1 MSESILN
8 AKLQASL
15 ASRESRSI
23 RRRLPESTT
32 SSALNLIDFTS
43 NDYLSLSTS
52 PILRKRFLSKLNA
65 SPDVLGSGGSR
76 LLVNGS
82 AHSAFEERLRTF
94 FGAEAALLFNSGFD
108 ANVGFF
114 SCIPQP
120 GDAMVYDEYIHASV
134 HDGMR
139 ASRVTDA
146 LYPFKHN
153 DIVSFK
159 HVLARVKRDH
169 PNASVFVAV
178 ESLYSMDGTF
188 APLKEI
194 SEALDGKDMYLVV
207 DEAHATGIYGPQ
219 GRGRVAELG
228 LEDKVLARLHT
239 FGKALAATGAVILTS
254 TLIRD
259 YLLNYARSL
268 IYTTSLSNANVIA
281 ADCSFDLLVDGT
293 APQLASNLL
302 ELSVYFTN
310 YLRSRLTNIPTSLLS
325 LPEHLSSPHC
335 PPSPIIPLMTSHPR
349 PLSAALRVLGMNA
362 RPITWPTVPKGRDRV
377 RVCLH
382 AGNTQADVE
391 RLALAAVRWAEE
403 MMTQLLRDDE
413 AQVCEGE
420 EKTSRREN
428 NNGFK
433 VTAKQAALKIGFLIV
448 GGDIAGLA
456 CAVALRR
463 VGHRVTVLEQD
474 DVATLNKRRESSGPC
489 RIAPNLSKILYH
501 WGLANEVRSI
511 AVKADQ
517 VHLLLYE
524 TGELLGTHRWGEGV
538 LRDTQG
544 EFLFT
549 QHAALRHLLY
559 ELAVF
564 SGAVVRLGTKVST
577 IDPVNQIV
585 TLADSGEQLRAD
597 VIIGADG
604 PTGLTRH
611 LLRPVKEQLAAER
624 MNMYR

>member
-8 AKLQASL
+8 TKLRASL

-23 RRRLPESTT
+23 RRRLPESGT
-32 SSALNLIDFTS
+32 SSSPELIDFNS

-52 PILRKRFLSKLNA
+52 PILRKCFLSKLTA
-65 SPDVLGSGGSR
+65 SPDILGSGGSR

-82 AHSAFEERLRTF
+82 AHSALEDRLRHF

-120 GDAMVYDEYIHASV
+120 GDALIYDEYIHASV

-139 ASRVTDA
+139 ASRVADA

-153 DIVSFK
+153 DLASFK
-159 HVLARVKRDH
+159 HVLARVKREH

-228 LEDKVLARLHT
+228 LEDKVIARLHT

-268 IYTTSLSNANVIA
+268 IYTTSLSNANIIA
-281 ADCSFDLLVDGT
+281 ADCSFDLLIDGT
-293 APQLASNLL
+293 ASQLASKLL
-302 ELSVYFTN
+302 NLSVHLTN
-310 YLRSRLTNIPTSLLS
+310 YLRSRLTNIPNSLLS
-325 LPEHLSSPHC
+325 LPDHLSSPDC

-349 PLSAALRVLGMNA
+349 PLSAALRALGMNA

-382 AGNTQADVE
+382 AGNTQEDVE
-391 RLALAAVRWAEE
+391 LLALAAVQWAEE
-403 MMTQLLRDDE
+403 MMAQLLRDDE
-413 AQVCEGE
+413 TQVCEGE
-420 EKTSRREN
+420 EK
-428 NNGFK
+428 
-433 VTAKQAALKIGFLIV
+433 
-448 GGDIAGLA
+448 
-456 CAVALRR
+456 ALRKQNG
-463 VGHRVTVLEQD
+463 VTDHRI
-474 DVATLNKRRESSGPC
+474 VA
-489 RIAPNLSKILYH
+489 
-501 WGLANEVRSI
+501 
-511 AVKADQ
+511 
-517 VHLLLYE
+517 
-524 TGELLGTHRWGEGV
+524 
-538 LRDTQG
+538 
-544 EFLFT
+544 
-549 QHAALRHLLY
+549 
-559 ELAVF
+559 
-564 SGAVVRLGTKVST
+564 
-577 IDPVNQIV
+577 
-585 TLADSGEQLRAD
+585 
-597 VIIGADG
+597 
-604 PTGLTRH
+604 
-611 LLRPVKEQLAAER
+611 
-624 MNMYR
+624 